1 MKQLTDCK
9 GEPLPIFGK
18 GLVTECAVVPDAVPF
33 GSVWNLKVLMVADL
47 STGSDDIPVPI
58 PGQFYLIR
66 AAKTGLLLGRP
77 ISVYMARK
85 AGEAAHIEFLI
96 LKKGKGTQEICGLK
110 KKKKSN

>member
-18 GLVTECAVVPDAVPF
+18 GIVTECDIVAGAVPF

-85 AGEAAHIEFLI
+85 A
-96 LKKGKGTQEICGLK
+96 
-110 KKKKSN
+110 